1 MRYGVVRTLAGG
13 VVALGASG
21 LLGGCGMLGG
31 GNSAQVCTDTK
42 KAFQQYITQVRGI
55 PAAEPARWRQATEQ
69 LAGRVDGLAKQADDD
84 ALKKALSTE
93 AGRLRAAA
101 PAVGTGD
108 VSQLNAVM
116 KNTPAGIGEAC
127 DG

>member
-1 MRYGVVRTLAGG
+1 MRYGVVRTVAGG

-21 LLGGCGMLGG
+21 LLGGCGTLGG

-42 KAFQQYITQVRGI
+42 KAFQQYVTQVRSI

-69 LAGRVDGLAKQADDD
+69 LAGRVDGLAKQADDG
-84 ALKKALSTE
+84 ALKKALKTE
-93 AGRLRAAA
+93 AGKLREAA

-108 VSQLNAVM
+108 VSRLDAVM
-116 KNTPAGIGEAC
+116 RDTPATIGKAC
-127 DG
+127 D